1 MKRSLA
7 KASLALSVVVLIG
20 ALIGPTVRDHIWP
33 DPNASDEACPF
44 TRGKTAEEIAAAGP
58 SPHGPRGGG
67 DRRDGKRPD
76 RAILGALSGD
86 SASRALDAE
95 GERLARS
102 RVFSEADLEEHDGRD
117 PARSLL
123 VALSG
128 YVYDVSSAADHYGVG
143 AHYAALAG
151 RGAARAI
158 VLPSLRPEDIS
169 DDVADFSAAQREL
182 LREWTA
188 FFRRKYPIV
197 GVTRV
202 ASAEERARLRAA
214 REGAKRAERNARGG
228 ALRALLAHDPAR
240 RLFTA
245 TELRAHDGSDP
256 ELPLL
261 LAVGGHVV
269 DVSASSWLYG
279 PTAPRAIYAGRAVT
293 RALVLQSTEPDDVA
307 RGDDADDFTAE
318 QIATRLQRVRFY
330 VETFPKLG
338 ELEGAAVIRGGGGGG
353 GGGTR

>member
-1 MKRSLA
+1 MPSPRQATPS
-7 KASLALSVVVLIG
+7 
-20 ALIGPTVRDHIWP
+20 
-33 DPNASDEACPF
+33 
-44 TRGKTAEEIAAAGP
+44 AAA
-58 SPHGPRGGG
+58 
-67 DRRDGKRPD
+67 
-76 RAILGALSGD
+76 
-86 SASRALDAE
+86 
-95 GERLARS
+95 
-102 RVFSEADLEEHDGRD
+102 
-117 PARSLL
+117 
-123 VALSG
+123 
-128 YVYDVSSAADHYGVG
+128 AADRSK
-143 AHYAALAG
+143 AADD
-151 RGAARAI
+151 AA
-158 VLPSLRPEDIS
+158 E
-169 DDVADFSAAQREL
+169 
-182 LREWTA
+182 
-188 FFRRKYPIV
+188 
-197 GVTRV
+197 
-202 ASAEERARLRAA
+202 
-214 REGAKRAERNARGG
+214 RAERNARGG